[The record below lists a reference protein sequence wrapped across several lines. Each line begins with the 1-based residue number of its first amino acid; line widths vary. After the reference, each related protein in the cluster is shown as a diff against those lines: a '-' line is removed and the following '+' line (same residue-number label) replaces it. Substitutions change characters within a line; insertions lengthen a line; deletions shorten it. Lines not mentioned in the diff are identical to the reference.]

1 MRAWRIALVA
11 LVMLLSLAGVVQ
23 AQEREEGKLVLG
35 GTYTLGA
42 GDNLFGD
49 LVVLGGT
56 ATLEAGSTVYGNV
69 VVLGGALSIGGT
81 VTRDVSVLGGTV
93 RLAPTALVGGQLTS
107 LGGAVDRAAEA
118 QIKGGVTEGPDWG
131 WQWDEW
137 PMAPTMPWGRVSHT
151 TSGFWGVLRQI
162 AEGVLT
168 MLGLIALGVLVI
180 LLLPEQT
187 EQIAQV
193 VRTNAGI
200 SLAMGI
206 LSLVVIPILLVL
218 LVITCIGPVI
228 LALAA
233 GIALLFGWI
242 AIGLVLGRL
251 ILTGLRAKETSP
263 LVAVILGVG
272 LISFLSQIPCIGWL
286 FALVVASLG
295 LGAVILTRFGTMAS
309 PAPLSATRDA
319 SGEPTAPYGTE

>member
-1 MRAWRIALVA
+1 MRTWRIALVA
-11 LVMLLSLAGVVQ
+11 LIMLLSLAGVVQ

-42 GDNLFGD
+42 GDNLHGD

-69 VVLGGALSIGGT
+69 VLLGGAISIAGT
-81 VTRDVSVLGGTV
+81 VTQDVSVLGGTV
-93 RLAPTALVGGQLTS
+93 RLAPTALVAGQLIS
-107 LGGAVDRAAEA
+107 LGGTVDGAAEA
-118 QIKGGVTEGPDWG
+118 RIEGGVTEGPDWG
-131 WQWDEW
+131 REWDGW
-137 PMAPTMPWGRVSHT
+137 PVAPTMPWWHVSRAT
-151 TSGFWGVLRQI
+151 GGFWGVLRQI
-162 AEGVLT
+162 AEGLLT
-168 MLGLIALGVLVI
+168 VLGLIALGVLVM
-180 LLLPEQT
+180 LLLPQQT
-187 EQIAQV
+187 EQVAQV
-193 VRTNAGI
+193 ARADAAI

-228 LALAA
+228 LALVA

-242 AIGLVLGRL
+242 AVGLVLGRL
-251 ILTGLRAKETSP
+251 ILTGLHAKETSP

-272 LISFLSQIPCIGWL
+272 LITFLSQIPCIGWL

-295 LGAVILTRFGTMAS
+295 LGAVILTRFGTRAYPWPPS
-309 PAPLSATRDA
+309 TKKDA
-319 SGEPTAPYGTE
+319 SGEPIAPYGTE

>member
-1 MRAWRIALVA
+1 MKAWRIALVT
-11 LVMLLSLAGVVQ
+11 LIMLLSLAGVVQ

-69 VVLGGALSIGGT
+69 VLLGGAVSIAGT
-81 VTRDVSVLGGTV
+81 VTRDVSILGGTV
-93 RLAPTALVGGQLTS
+93 RLAPSALVGGQLIS
-107 LGGAVDRAAEA
+107 LGGTVDRAAEA
-118 QIKGGVTEGPDWG
+118 RIEGGVTEGPEWDW
-131 WQWDEW
+131 EW
-137 PMAPTMPWGRVSHT
+137 NELPVAPTMPWWRMSHAAG
-151 TSGFWGVLRQI
+151 GFWGVLRQI
-162 AEGVLT
+162 AEGLLT
-168 MLGLIALGVLVI
+168 MLGLVALGVLVM

-187 EQIAQV
+187 EQVAQV

-200 SLAMGI
+200 SLAMGV
-206 LSLVVIPILLVL
+206 LSLVVVPILLVL

-228 LALAA
+228 LALVA

-242 AIGLVLGRL
+242 AVGLMLGRL
-251 ILTGLRAKETSP
+251 ILAGLHAKETSP

-272 LISFLSQIPCIGWL
+272 LVTFLSQIPCIGWL

-295 LGAVILTRFGTMAS
+295 LGAVILTRFGTTTYPWPAS
-309 PAPLSATRDA
+309 TTTSM
-319 SGEPTAPYGTE
+319 SGESVAPFGTE